1 MLPEILDPKLA
12 QGLLDMSRQSYKNRY
27 KNDLFS
33 INLKRKLRL
42 DLWHEPGVHKCP
54 LCGKEM
60 DNKGD
65 HLFRC
70 RNISKTAMHNKW
82 KLGLNQLLQEILPL
96 VKLIRSPTTV
106 RDEQRGLVRKLK
118 NTKVCP
124 GDISFRID
132 HYLDETYWRTPL
144 QRILI

>member
-1 MLPEILDPKLA
+1 
-12 QGLLDMSRQSYKNRY
+12 MSRQSHKNRY

-33 INLKRKLRL
+33 INIKRKLHVN
-42 DLWHEPGVHKCP
+42 LWHGPRAHKYS
-54 LCGKEM
+54 LCGITI

-70 RNISKTAMHNKW
+70 SRISKTAMHDRW
-82 KLGLNQLLQEILPL
+82 KFGLQQLLQKILPL
-96 VKLIRSPTTV
+96 VKLMRSPSTF

-124 GDISFRID
+124 GDVSF
-132 HYLDETYWRTPL
+132 
-144 QRILI
+144 